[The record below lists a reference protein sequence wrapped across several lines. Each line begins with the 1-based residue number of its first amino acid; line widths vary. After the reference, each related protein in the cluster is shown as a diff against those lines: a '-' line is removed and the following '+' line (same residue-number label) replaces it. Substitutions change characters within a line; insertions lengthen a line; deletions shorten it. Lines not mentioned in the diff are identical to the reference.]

1 WRRQLARFHPRA
13 ARRLADAS
21 TGRTAGPAGGRYA
34 ARADARTAASLDE
47 TAFIRTAGGVAD
59 AMAGHGRL
67 GVRALATGSAAHPG
81 RRRAVGCARSE
92 SVRIQASGWIDRARC
107 RWRMTVRRCPDS
119 SEFPALVIF
128 SAEELFGF
136 GRITNAHLLRVPLDA
151 FAGAIGDVAQMVRF
165 GEQTTITE
173 WTRRR
178 RARLAGTQPFRMMA
192 DRVGD
197 RLR

>member
-1 WRRQLARFHPRA
+1 
-13 ARRLADAS
+13 
-21 TGRTAGPAGGRYA
+21 
-34 ARADARTAASLDE
+34 
-47 TAFIRTAGGVAD
+47 
-59 AMAGHGRL
+59 
-67 GVRALATGSAAHPG
+67 ALATGSAAHPG

-197 RLR
+197 RLRRMLEVGERLFRQQHMLAVVGEQHPLRANEERAIAPRRDFVLLPQFGLHRAL